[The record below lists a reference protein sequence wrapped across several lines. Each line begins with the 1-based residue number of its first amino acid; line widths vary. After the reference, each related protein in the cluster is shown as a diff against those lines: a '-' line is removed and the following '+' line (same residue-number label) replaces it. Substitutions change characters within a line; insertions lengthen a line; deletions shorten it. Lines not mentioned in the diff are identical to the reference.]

1 MMPTFAKAIDQV
13 ILFPVT
19 FSGPPVADSRTWI
32 VLCKSK
38 LLNKLYHTVKIYRHS
53 PQDYV

>member
-1 MMPTFAKAIDQV
+1 MMHTFAKAIDQV

-19 FSGPPVADSRTWI
+19 FSGLPVADSRTWV
-32 VLCKSK
+32 VLCKSE
-38 LLNKLYHTVKIYRHS
+38 LLNKLYHTVNIYRHS